1 MKILRFDSL
10 ESTNKYC
17 ELLDL
22 NQVEEFTVIWA
33 SSQTGGVG
41 QQGSRWE
48 SQPGKN
54 LTISIVLHPSFLP
67 AHSQFLLTQMLS
79 LAVADYLRDAM
90 PSQSVAIKWPNDI
103 YLGHK
108 KICGILTTTRIAN
121 THIASA
127 VCGLGLNVNQQ
138 SFSADIPNPVS
149 MALQS
154 GHEFDLEEVLTALL
168 SHIEHRYKQLRNE
181 DADLIK
187 NDYQSLLLHR
197 GSLARYRHKGREI
210 TATIQGTDAYGHLVL
225 TEASG
230 QTLTCDI
237 KEIQFIIES

>member
-41 QQGSRWE
+41 QQGCHWE

-54 LTISIVLHPSFLP
+54 LTVSIVLHPSFLP

-121 THIASA
+121 AHIASA
-127 VCGLGLNVNQQ
+127 VCGIGLNVNQLQ
-138 SFSADIPNPVS
+138 FSSDIPNPTS
-149 MALQS
+149 MALCM
-154 GHEFDLEEVLTALL
+154 GHEFDLEEVLKDLVVA
-168 SHIEHRYKQLRNE
+168 IEKRYKQLQDGE
-181 DADLIK
+181 SALVQH
-187 NDYQSLLLHR
+187 DYLSLLLNS
-197 GSLARYRHKGREI
+197 GKPARYLYQGQEI
-210 TATIQGTDAYGHLVL
+210 TATIDGVDDYGHLLL
-225 TEASG
+225 TDASRR
-230 QTLTCDI
+230 TLVCGI
-237 KEIQFIIES
+237 KEIQFLL